1 METVIAA
8 AISGAVTLIV
18 CLISNNAQ
26 QEKTRALLE
35 YRMKELTARVDKHNN
50 VIERTFRLEG
60 QMEECR
66 HDIKDLKAYHRLN

>member
-8 AISGAVTLIV
+8 AISGAVTLLV
-18 CLISNNAQ
+18 CLITNHAQ
-26 QEKTRALLE
+26 QEKTRALME
-35 YRMKELTARVDKHNN
+35 YQLKELTARVEKHNN

-66 HDIKDLKAYHRLN
+66 HDIKDLKSYHKPN